1 MKSRTSTQ
9 LKTALRWSQLLAFAL
24 LIGFGAQAQN
34 KPTKTLSPYFLV
46 KSKNSKVDQ
55 MPLKET
61 SVDVNVAGVIADVT
75 VKQVYKNEGKNTL
88 EAIYVFPGSTQAA
101 VYAMT
106 MTIGE
111 RKLIAKIEEKGK
123 ARKQY
128 EAAKA
133 QGKTASLLEQH
144 RPNVFQMNVA
154 NILPKDVIK
163 IEMHYTELLVP
174 TDGVYEFSYPTVVG
188 PRYSDTPIAKATS
201 NEKWVKNPYLN
212 EGSKPTYTF
221 DINTTINAGMPIQQM
236 ACTSHKVNVN
246 YKNQKTG
253 IIGLKKSEK
262 FGGNRDY
269 IVRYRLA
276 GNKIQSGLLLY
287 EGENE
292 VASAKEED
300 DEAAEKFF
308 LMMMQPPK
316 APKNNQIPP
325 REYVFIVDVSGS
337 MHGFPLNVS
346 KKLLKNLI
354 GKLRPKDKFNV
365 MLFESS
371 NQMMSPESMDATQA
385 NIQKAINVINRQRG
399 GGGTRLLPALR
410 KALEFKETKDYS
422 RSFVVIT
429 DGYVTVEKEAF
440 DLIRKSLDK
449 ANLFAFGIGSSVNRF
464 LIEGMA
470 RAGMGEPFIVT
481 HGGEADVKAEKFRNY
496 IQNPVLTNI
505 KIKYDGFQA
514 YDVEPWSVP
523 DVFAERP
530 IIVYGKYRGTP
541 KGKITV
547 TGLSGK
553 KTYKKTIKVS
563 SATQENNQAIRYLWA
578 RERIKLHDDYRRYY
592 GANRAKHIKKITQL
606 GLKYNLLTQYTS
618 FIAVSPEV
626 RNKEGKII
634 TVKQPLP
641 LPKGVSRH
649 AVGQTRSLNYTTT
662 STRGS
667 GNFRTKGYKRRKYRP
682 RNSSAVGNSAFH
694 PAKPAPTKQVVTP
707 SVTRSGNAGGRSTR
721 SIVTEDKDL
730 DEVVVTSIGKT
741 NNRKKVKAENK
752 PSSKPLSLITHTIV
766 AGESLYKIARFYQV
780 TTKNL
785 KKWNNLKNKHITL
798 GQKLKLYVVKTIYRV
813 SNGDTLKKVARLFN
827 VKTSQLIAWN
837 KLSSSKLSKGQT
849 LVIYVK

>member
-1 MKSRTSTQ
+1 MKTRIQ
-9 LKTALRWSQLLAFAL
+9 LKTYLRQASLLALVL
-24 LIGFGAQAQN
+24 LLGLNAQAQK
-34 KPTKTLSPYFLV
+34 KPGKTLSPYFLV
-46 KSKNSKVDQ
+46 KSKSSKVDQ

-61 SVDVNVAGVIADVT
+61 KVDVNVAGVIADVT
-75 VKQVYKNEGKNTL
+75 VTQVYKNEGKNTL

-123 ARKQY
+123 AREQY
-128 EAAKA
+128 EAAKK

-163 IEMHYTELLVP
+163 VELHYTELLVP
-174 TDGVYEFSYPTVVG
+174 TDGVYEFAYPTVVG
-188 PRYSDTPIAKATS
+188 PRYSDTPAAKATA
-201 NEKWVKNPYLN
+201 NEKWVKNPYLK
-212 EGSKPTYTF
+212 EGAKPNYTF

-246 YKNQKTG
+246 YKDKSTG
-253 IIGLKKSEK
+253 VIGLKKSEK

-269 IVRYRLA
+269 IIRYRLA
-276 GNKIQSGLLLY
+276 GSKIQSGLLLY

-292 VASAKEED
+292 VASGKD
-300 DEAAEKFF
+300 DKDENAEKFF

-316 APKNNQIPP
+316 APKNSQIPP

-354 GKLRPKDKFNV
+354 GNLRPKDKFNV

-385 NIQKAINVINRQRG
+385 NIQKAFNVIDQQRG
-399 GGGTRLLPALR
+399 GGGTRLLPALK
-410 KALEFKETKDYS
+410 KALEFKQTKDYS
-422 RSFVVIT
+422 RSFVVVT
-429 DGYVTVEKEAF
+429 DGYVTIEKEAF
-440 DLIRKSLDK
+440 DLIRNNLNR

-505 KIKYDGFQA
+505 KIEYKGFQV
-514 YDVEPWSVP
+514 YDTEPRTVP

-530 IIVYGKYRGTP
+530 IIVYGKYKGKP
-541 KGKITV
+541 SGKITV
-547 TGLSGK
+547 TGLSGN
-553 KTYKKTIKVS
+553 KTYRQTIKVS

-578 RERIKLHDDYRRYY
+578 RERIKLHDDYRQYY
-592 GANRAKHIKKITQL
+592 GADRQKHIKKITEL

-618 FIAVSPEV
+618 FIAISPEV
-626 RNKEGKII
+626 RNKEGKIV

-641 LPKGVSRH
+641 LPKGVSKH
-649 AVGQTRSLNYTTT
+649 AVGNTRSLNYSTGG
-662 STRGS
+662 SGYSYKVKRSRPRRYYSKKNYAKVSSPSVHTRGV
-667 GNFRTKGYKRRKYRP
+667 
-682 RNSSAVGNSAFH
+682 SSMD
-694 PAKPAPTKQVVTP
+694 
-707 SVTRSGNAGGRSTR
+707 
-721 SIVTEDKDL
+721 IKDESL
-730 DEVVVTSIGKT
+730 SEVVVTVPGRSVKKDHAPKFPPLNSVYHQVINGETLASIA
-741 NNRKKVKAENK
+741 KKYN
-752 PSSKPLSLITHTIV
+752 SSVDELAT
-766 AGESLYKIARFYQV
+766 
-780 TTKNL
+780 
-785 KKWNNLKNKHITL
+785 WNNLDANKAL
-798 GQKLKLYVVKTIYRV
+798 KVGQKLTIYRSKKSYTV
-813 SNGDTLKKVARLFN
+813 QAGDSLRKVARKFG
-827 VKTSQLIAWN
+827 VKARQIKTWN
-837 KLSSSKLSKGQT
+837 KLKSKKLVAGQT
-849 LVIYVK
+849 LIIYGR

>member
-1 MKSRTSTQ
+1 MKTSIQ
-9 LKTALRWSQLLAFAL
+9 LKNTLLQVQLLALML
-24 LIGFGAQAQN
+24 LIGFGAQAQ
-34 KPTKTLSPYFLV
+34 KKRPKTLSPYFLV

-61 SVDVNVAGVIADVT
+61 KVDVNVAGVIADVT
-75 VKQVYKNEGKNTL
+75 VTQVYKNEGKNTL

-123 ARKQY
+123 ARAQY
-128 EAAKA
+128 EAAKK

-154 NILPKDVIK
+154 NILPKDLIK
-163 IEMHYTELLVP
+163 VELHYTELLVP

-188 PRYSDTPIAKATS
+188 PRYSDTPAAKATAG
-201 NEKWVKNPYLN
+201 EKWVKNPYLK
-212 EGSKPTYTF
+212 EGSKPNYTF

-246 YKNQKTG
+246 YQDKSTG
-253 IIGLKKSEK
+253 VIKLKKSEK

-276 GNKIQSGLLLY
+276 GSKIQSGLLLY

-292 VASAKEED
+292 VASGKEED
-300 DEAAEKFF
+300 NENAEKFF

-316 APKNNQIPP
+316 APKNSQIPP

-337 MHGFPLNVS
+337 MHGFPLSVS
-346 KKLLKNLI
+346 KRLLKNLI

-371 NQMMSPESMDATQA
+371 NQMMSPESMEATQA
-385 NIQKAINVINRQRG
+385 NIQKAFGVIDQQRG
-399 GGGTRLLPALR
+399 GGGTRLLPALK
-410 KALEFKETKDYS
+410 KALAFKQTKDYS
-422 RSFVVIT
+422 RSFVVVT

-440 DLIRKSLDK
+440 DLIRNNLNR

-481 HGGEADVKAEKFRNY
+481 HGTEADVKAEKFRNY

-505 KIKYDGFQA
+505 KIKYDGFQV
-514 YDVEPWSVP
+514 YDTEPWAVP

-530 IIVYGKYRGTP
+530 IIVYGKYKGKPT
-541 KGKITV
+541 GKITV
-547 TGLSGK
+547 TGLSGN
-553 KTYKKTIKVS
+553 KTYSKTIKVS

-578 RERIKLHDDYRRYY
+578 RERIKLHDDYRKYY
-592 GANRAKHIKKITQL
+592 GANRQKHIKKITEL

-618 FIAVSPEV
+618 FIAISPEV
-626 RNKEGKII
+626 RNKEGKIVS
-634 TVKQPLP
+634 VKQPLP
-641 LPKGVSRH
+641 LPKGVSKH
-649 AVGQTRSLNYTTT
+649 AIGNNRSVNYNT
-662 STRGS
+662 SS
-667 GNFRTKGYKRRKYRP
+667 GAGYKRAKVYRP
-682 RNSSAVGNSAFH
+682 RTRHIRKNDVKSSTP
-694 PAKPAPTKQVVTP
+694 PATVHLRGI
-707 SVTRSGNAGGRSTR
+707 SSINA
-721 SIVTEDKDL
+721 EDKGL
-730 DEVVVTSIGKT
+730 QEVVVTAIPGKHKKDHKPKLPALNRVYHQVQT
-741 NNRKKVKAENK
+741 GETLATIAKKYHTSVAELQLWNNLGKSPSLKTGKKLTIYISKKTYTVKTGD
-752 PSSKPLSLITHTIV
+752 SLK
-766 AGESLYKIARFYQV
+766 KIARRFGVKTRQIK
-780 TTKNL
+780 TWNKLPSKRL
-785 KKWNNLKNKHITL
+785 KV
-798 GQKLKLYVVKTIYRV
+798 GQKLLIYGR
-813 SNGDTLKKVARLFN
+813 
-827 VKTSQLIAWN
+827 
-837 KLSSSKLSKGQT
+837 
-849 LVIYVK
+849 

>member
-1 MKSRTSTQ
+1 MKSSIQ
-9 LKTALRWSQLLAFAL
+9 LKKTFWGAQLLL
-24 LIGFGAQAQN
+24 LSLMVGFGAQAQK
-34 KPTKTLSPYFLV
+34 KPGKTLSPYFLV
-46 KSKNSKVDQ
+46 KSKNPKVDQ

-75 VKQVYKNEGKNTL
+75 VKQVYENTGKNTL
-88 EAIYVFPGSTQAA
+88 EAIYLFPGSTQAA

-111 RKLIAKIEEKGK
+111 RKLIAKIEEKEK

-128 EAAKA
+128 DVAKS

-154 NILPKDVIK
+154 NILPGDVIK
-163 IEMHYTELLVP
+163 VEMHYTELLIP

-188 PRYSDTPIAKATS
+188 PRYSNTPLAKATS

-236 ACTSHKVNVN
+236 ACTSHKVNVI
-246 YKNQKTG
+246 YKSKKTG
-253 IIGLKKSEK
+253 VISLKKSEK
-262 FGGNRDY
+262 LGGNRDY
-269 IVRYRLA
+269 IIRYRLT

-292 VASAKEED
+292 VASGRENE
-300 DEAAEKFF
+300 DEASEKFF

-337 MHGFPLNVS
+337 MHGFPLGVS

-354 GKLRPKDKFNV
+354 GKLRPTDKFNI

-371 NQMMSPESMDATQA
+371 NQMMSPESMEATQA
-385 NIQKAINVINRQRG
+385 NIDKAIRVIDQQRG

-410 KALEFKETKDYS
+410 KALEFKQTKDYS
-422 RSFVVIT
+422 RSFVVVT
-429 DGYVTVEKEAF
+429 DGYVTIEKEAF
-440 DLIRKSLDK
+440 DLIRENLNR

-481 HGGEADVKAEKFRNY
+481 HGSEADVTAEKFRQY

-505 KIKYDGFQA
+505 KINYSGFQA
-514 YDVEPWSVP
+514 YDVAPQSIP

-530 IIVYGKYRGTP
+530 IIVYGKYKGSP

-547 TGLSGK
+547 TGLSGNK
-553 KTYKKTIKVS
+553 KYTKTIKVS

-578 RERIKLHDDYRRYY
+578 REQIKLQDDYRQYY
-592 GANRAKHIKKITQL
+592 GADRQKHIKEITRL

-618 FIAVSPEV
+618 FIAISPEV
-626 RNKEGKII
+626 RNKEGKIV

-641 LPKGVSRH
+641 LPKGVSKH
-649 AVGQTRSLNYTTT
+649 AVGNQRSVNY
-662 STRGS
+662 STGAAS
-667 GNFRTKGYKRRKYRP
+667 GQRSYNGPVRRKYRP
-682 RNSSAVGNSAFH
+682 KKHHYKKNDYSYAPLPKTSAIL
-694 PAKPAPTKQVVTP
+694 KP
-707 SVTRSGNAGGRSTR
+707 SVTLSKVS
-721 SIVTEDKDL
+721 SQPLVDEKVEDKA
-730 DEVVVTSIGKT
+730 EE
-741 NNRKKVKAENK
+741 KVKDVREK
-752 PSSKPLSLITHTIV
+752 ESKKTLRLTMHIV
-766 AGESLYKIARFYQV
+766 KTGESLSTIARFYHI
-780 TTKNL
+780 KA
-785 KKWNNLKNKHITL
+785 KDIIKWNRLKNKNIVP
-798 GQKLKLYVVKTIYRV
+798 GQSLKLHIGKAIHNVK
-813 SNGDTLKKVARLFN
+813 SGETLKKIARLYK
-827 VKTSQLIAWN
+827 VKTSQIIDWN
-837 KLSSSKLSKGQT
+837 KLKNNSLRVGQQ
-849 LVIYVK
+849 LVIYIK

>member
-1 MKSRTSTQ
+1 MKTRIQ
-9 LKTALRWSQLLAFAL
+9 LNNYLRQASLLALML
-24 LIGFGAQAQN
+24 LIGWSAQAQK
-34 KPTKTLSPYFLV
+34 KPSKTLSPYFLV

-61 SVDVNVAGVIADVT
+61 KVDVNVAGVIADVT
-75 VKQVYKNEGKNTL
+75 VTQVYKNEGKNTL

-123 ARKQY
+123 ARAQY
-128 EAAKA
+128 EAAKK

-163 IEMHYTELLVP
+163 VELHYTELLVP
-174 TDGVYEFSYPTVVG
+174 TDGVYEFAYPTVVG
-188 PRYSDTPIAKATS
+188 PRYSDTPAAKATA

-246 YKNQKTG
+246 YKDKSTG
-253 IIGLKKSEK
+253 VIKLKKSEK

-276 GNKIQSGLLLY
+276 GSKIQSGLLLY

-292 VASAKEED
+292 VASGRD
-300 DEAAEKFF
+300 DQNENAEKFF

-316 APKNNQIPP
+316 APKNSQIPP

-346 KKLLKNLI
+346 KRLLKNLI

-385 NIQKAINVINRQRG
+385 NIQKAFNVIDQQRG
-399 GGGTRLLPALR
+399 GGGTRLLPALK
-410 KALEFKETKDYS
+410 KALEFKQTKDYS
-422 RSFVVIT
+422 RSFVVVT

-440 DLIRKSLDK
+440 DLIRNNLNR

-481 HGGEADVKAEKFRNY
+481 HGREADVKAEKFRNY

-505 KIKYDGFQA
+505 KIEYKGFQV
-514 YDVEPWSVP
+514 YDTEPRTVP

-530 IIVYGKYRGTP
+530 IIVYGKYRGNP
-541 KGKITV
+541 SGKITV
-547 TGLSGK
+547 TGLSGNR
-553 KTYKKTIKVS
+553 TYRRTIKVS

-592 GANRAKHIKKITQL
+592 GANRQKHIKKITAL

-626 RNKEGKII
+626 RNKEGKIV

-641 LPKGVSRH
+641 LPKGVSKH
-649 AVGQTRSLNYTTT
+649 AIGNNRSVNY
-662 STRGS
+662 STRGAGAS
-667 GNFRTKGYKRRKYRP
+667 YQKVKRYRP
-682 RNSSAVGNSAFH
+682 RKRYMKKNYSRV
-694 PAKPAPTKQVVTP
+694 PTP
-707 SVTRSGNAGGRSTR
+707 SVRTTS
-721 SIVTEDKDL
+721 VTAVDDKAL
-730 DEVVVTSIGKT
+730 EVEEVVELRPGLKGGKKDHKPKLPT
-741 NNRKKVKAENK
+741 LNRVYHQVKTGETLAAIAKKYKYSVAE
-752 PSSKPLSLITHTIV
+752 LML
-766 AGESLYKIARFYQV
+766 
-780 TTKNL
+780 
-785 KKWNNLKNKHITL
+785 WNNLKAGEPLKV
-798 GQKLKLYVVKTIYRV
+798 GQKLTLYTSKKSYIVKK
-813 SNGDTLKKVARLFN
+813 GDSLKKVARRFG
-827 VKTSQLIAWN
+827 VKTRQIKTWN
-837 KLSSSKLSKGQT
+837 KLKSKKLTAGQT
-849 LVIYVK
+849 LVIYGR